1 MRIKWLKKENI
12 SQLPKTAGVYFFKRG
27 REILYIGK
35 AGNLKKRAKSHFE
48 NKGPKDAFLIK
59 DTEKVGFLK
68 TDSEIEALVLEAKL
82 IKKYRP
88 RHNVVWRDDK
98 NYFFLAKTKEDF
110 PLIFITHQPKKNERI
125 EYVGPFVDGRALK
138 QSLKALRKIFP
149 YRSCKRIP
157 KRPCLWHQL
166 QRCPAPC
173 LLFSFKSESLK
184 KNFLGQTKKISGQ
197 NAKNLF
203 NILKGKKTLVL
214 KGLRKKMK
222 EFSEKAQFEKA
233 AEARDQLFALKRVL
247 AHSRVLADEFFQEKI
262 NYQEIEKELRKVLKA
277 KKKILRIEGYDVSC
291 FQGKEAVGSMAV
303 FIEGIAEKS
312 LFRRFKIK
320 TVAKA
325 NDPAMIKECL
335 LRRFGHPE
343 WDLPD
348 MILIDGGKGQ
358 LSASLSAKKEALL
371 KKTIKLAAL
380 AKKENRL
387 YIENKKG
394 FVFLKDLPPDLGNLL
409 LRIRDQAHSFGLSYH
424 KKLREKKLLK

>member
-166 QRCPAPC
+166 QRCPA
-173 LLFSFKSESLK
+173 
-184 KNFLGQTKKISGQ
+184 
-197 NAKNLF
+197 
-203 NILKGKKTLVL
+203 
-214 KGLRKKMK
+214 
-222 EFSEKAQFEKA
+222 
-233 AEARDQLFALKRVL
+233 
-247 AHSRVLADEFFQEKI
+247 
-262 NYQEIEKELRKVLKA
+262 
-277 KKKILRIEGYDVSC
+277 
-291 FQGKEAVGSMAV
+291 
-303 FIEGIAEKS
+303 
-312 LFRRFKIK
+312 
-320 TVAKA
+320 
-325 NDPAMIKECL
+325 
-335 LRRFGHPE
+335 
-343 WDLPD
+343 
-348 MILIDGGKGQ
+348 
-358 LSASLSAKKEALL
+358 
-371 KKTIKLAAL
+371 
-380 AKKENRL
+380 
-387 YIENKKG
+387 
-394 FVFLKDLPPDLGNLL
+394 
-409 LRIRDQAHSFGLSYH
+409 
-424 KKLREKKLLK
+424 